1 MVSVPNV
8 DSFSIAVNI
17 GRLANLSNACGM
29 GAYGRQPWT
38 GGDSGPR
45 WSSPRNFRDVAEKRR
60 DCFFGCCQVGGKGAL
75 EDDGWEGGIRRYI
88 LALALVSLDFDYPSK
103 GFGKLRSSRG
113 VYLTLPLLFIFTTC
127 LYPPTY
133 PSLIVDMQ
141 CIYGP
146 RGVHPW
152 RAIPQTSSA
161 FYLGLEVG
169 SLSAILAGRPMG
181 LVWELAAD
189 VGDMW
194 EEGIVDGVFLVA
206 GYDKLERK
214 SHKKITKSF

>member
-127 LYPPTY
+127 LYRQHIHH
-133 PSLIVDMQ
+133 SLSTCSVYMGRAAYTLGEPFPKPLLLSISGWRSDLSLRYWQ
-141 CIYGP
+141 AD
-146 RGVHPW
+146 PW
-152 RAIPQTSSA
+152 VL
-161 FYLGLEVG
+161 FG
-169 SLSAILAGRPMG
+169 SLPLTLEICGKRG
-181 LVWELAAD
+181 LLTGCFW
-189 VGDMW
+189 
-194 EEGIVDGVFLVA
+194 
-206 GYDKLERK
+206 
-214 SHKKITKSF
+214 